1 MQYIVH
7 IQSALSIPDA
17 GTEITTETSRAT
29 LTYRKVNDEN
39 EMTVYIKGVN
49 GFFEPSGKIFANGI
63 LVGEYEQVLQITD
76 DYHTGWWKIDVG
88 TSFNSQ
94 ELSDKNANLVVRN
107 ITLETQPVNDPF
119 FSNILDTKQ
128 LEDLTN
134 PTRVSEIGI
143 FSHTQG
149 QSNIQ
154 VLDSKWYV
162 RTPLAHG
169 NSISPGDKTRIW
181 LNDIRVN
188 GLVQNPSAIGLDST
202 YINTTEHTVVDVW
215 NGFVEVRLTNFD
227 IQGNPFIPNVGDILT
242 DTATGSTAEIVFIER
257 EFATAK
263 IYLKNRNGTWA
274 KGSDFGENSNATFIE
289 VDPQL
294 GPATR
299 TIGPINS
306 AHMENAVSGPI
317 LVMDTGTNIPV
328 VVGGAN
334 YLRDLEYWI
343 YSSNLIQG
351 ITDVANPSS
360 INLIGQEYITYP

>member
-1 MQYIVH
+1 M
-7 IQSALSIPDA
+7 
-17 GTEITTETSRAT
+17 
-29 LTYRKVNDEN
+29 
-39 EMTVYIKGVN
+39 
-49 GFFEPSGKIFANGI
+49 
-63 LVGEYEQVLQITD
+63 
-76 DYHTGWWKIDVG
+76 
-88 TSFNSQ
+88 
-94 ELSDKNANLVVRN
+94 RN

-227 IQGNPFIPNVGDILT
+227 IQGNPFIPNV
-242 DTATGSTAEIVFIER
+242 
-257 EFATAK
+257 
-263 IYLKNRNGTWA
+263 
-274 KGSDFGENSNATFIE
+274 
-289 VDPQL
+289 
-294 GPATR
+294 
-299 TIGPINS
+299 
-306 AHMENAVSGPI
+306 
-317 LVMDTGTNIPV
+317 
-328 VVGGAN
+328 
-334 YLRDLEYWI
+334 
-343 YSSNLIQG
+343 
-351 ITDVANPSS
+351 
-360 INLIGQEYITYP
+360 